1 MTEAQAAK
9 ITAVPDALGMSYRM
23 ILDKEGRREIV
34 FQTHV
39 DQDVSTEKLNGL
51 LDRLARAV
59 ERQMAIA
66 EMVEARRGM
75 ETEIRQ
81 VATFEAALE
90 QLDISSQ
97 MRWDEGLKNG
107 SWNPDKLPP
116 AERSARENTKLGIER
131 SKGAVQ
137 YYRERIVELE
147 GMVSGDGSAGTAN
160 RHLGVSN
167 REVSAHDGAGGA
179 KAERYF
185 AGLMPEPRS

>member
-1 MTEAQAAK
+1 
-9 ITAVPDALGMSYRM
+9 M

-39 DQDVSTEKLNGL
+39 DQDVSAETLNGL

-59 ERQMAIA
+59 ERQQAVA
-66 EMVEARRGM
+66 ELIEIRRGL

-90 QLDISSQ
+90 QLDIASQ
-97 MRWDEGLKNG
+97 TRWDEGPKNG
-107 SWNPDKLPP
+107 PWNPEKLPP

-147 GMVSGDGSAGTAN
+147 RMVSGDGSASATDHHLSVPN
-160 RHLGVSN
+160 R
-167 REVSAHDGAGGA
+167 
-179 KAERYF
+179 
-185 AGLMPEPRS
+185 